1 MPTKKKAARSKPI
14 HGFADPAPIEV
25 SDTGSFRKKFLIP
38 SFLIDNDFLMPKSGN
53 GGGTI
58 FARTFQAV
66 SITVNGINSPPPPV
80 LLVPTTIPWKVVL
93 NHTVKLTSNLT
104 SNNDVFV
111 DIDFGSA
118 NVASANPGSVRF
130 GDSLMRIEAFVK
142 GKKKFDVSVKEPTAG
157 FGVTIQYCPGG
168 ICI

>member
-1 MPTKKKAARSKPI
+1 MPTKKKAARSKPL

-25 SDTGSFRKKFLIP
+25 SDTGSFRKKLLIP
-38 SFLIDNDFLMPKSGN
+38 SFFIANNFLVPKSGN
-53 GGGTI
+53 VGGTI
-58 FARTFQAV
+58 FAGTFQAV

-80 LLVPTTIPWKVVL
+80 LLDPTTTPWKVKL
-93 NHTVKLTSNLT
+93 NGTVVLT

-118 NVASANPGSVRF
+118 HVASANPGRVKF

-142 GKKKFDVSVKEPTAG
+142 GKKQFVVSVAQPTAG

-168 ICI
+168 ICG